1 MGINVKNAEVEA
13 EIRLLAE
20 ELDVSLTEAIL
31 DAVRSRRERLAAER
45 AAAHAAKV
53 QYRMERIR
61 EMQDSIRHLIP
72 PGTTSSC
79 DEFYD
84 EDGLPA

>member
-1 MGINVKNAEVEA
+1 MGINVKNERVEA
-13 EIRLLAE
+13 AIRVLA
-20 ELDVSLTEAIL
+20 DKMGVGLTEAI
-31 DAVRSRRERLAAER
+31 DAGIQAKLAELEAARQAEIARKLAAI
-45 AAAHAAKV
+45 A
-53 QYRMERIR
+53 
-61 EMQDSIRHLIP
+61 EMQARIAPLIP